1 MSDPTAATGAPSSP
15 RPRYKRKLSNYLLDK
30 KLQLRYVIVVTVLS
44 GVIAG
49 ALGFMIYQQRRAASE
64 SIEKDLAALT
74 QKDASQ
80 DQFQEQI
87 ASDLQTA
94 DQELVYKMVGVGIGL
109 VVILSLYL
117 ILMTHKVAGPLFK
130 VSMYFDRMADGR
142 LGVVTPLRKGD
153 MLVDFFT
160 SFKDMHDAVRA
171 RAQADVV
178 TLDKAMQA
186 LREAQTQG
194 DYRGEGAS
202 RLTESVE
209 ALEKHV
215 ADRKS
220 KLTDFPPR
228 NS

>member
-15 RPRYKRKLSNYLLDK
+15 APGIRHKRKLSNYLLDK
-30 KLQLRYVIVVTVLS
+30 KLQLRYVLVVTILS

-64 SIEKDLAALT
+64 SIEKDLATLT

-87 ASDLQTA
+87 AHDLQSD
-94 DQELVYKMVGVGIGL
+94 DQALVYKMVGVGVGL
-109 VVILSLYL
+109 VIILSLYL

-130 VSMYFDRMADGR
+130 VSMYFDRMSNGR

-160 SFKDMHDAVRA
+160 SFKDMHDTVRG
-171 RAQADVV
+171 RAQEDVV
-178 TLDKAMQA
+178 TMEAATQA
-186 LREAQTQG
+186 LRRA
-194 DYRGEGAS
+194 DADS
-202 RLTESVE
+202 KLTE
-209 ALEKHV
+209 ALDALDKHV
-215 ADRKS
+215 VDRKA

-228 NS
+228 NA